1 MSHPSRFDPDDPLL
15 ARVRQLALAFPGA
28 AEKVS
33 HGHPNFFTTK
43 VFAYYGFRA
52 KSDHS
57 NPDTFQTVAIKPDP
71 EERLAL
77 LEEGWFAPSYIGPSG
92 WVACDLKTDPD
103 WELIAELLDMS
114 YRNTAPKRLIAQ
126 LDASV

>member
-1 MSHPSRFDPDDPLL
+1 MAHPSRFSEDDPLL
-15 ARVRQLALAFPGA
+15 GRVREIALVLPEA

-43 VFAYYGFRA
+43 VFVYYGFRP
-52 KSDHS
+52 KSEHG
-57 NPDTFQTVAIKPDP
+57 NPSVFRTVAVKPDP

-92 WVACDLKTDPD
+92 WVACDLTQDPD
-103 WELIAELLDMS
+103 WDEIAEMIDMS
-114 YRNTAPKRLIAQ
+114 YRNTAPKRLVRL
-126 LDASV
+126 LDEGV